1 MNEYEEITIN
11 ELGVK
16 SKSKKEVYDLLC
28 NEGDIYL
35 PRLKDSNHKFISQIM
50 VGDKSYLKCSQVK
63 VCTVPHYKML
73 TIPDLIKFARTKVDI
88 DKFLPEYSQ

>member
-28 NEGDIYL
+28 NEGDIFTSFE
-35 PRLKDSNHKFISQIM
+35 RFES
-50 VGDKSYLKCSQVK
+50 
-63 VCTVPHYKML
+63 
-73 TIPDLIKFARTKVDI
+73 
-88 DKFLPEYSQ
+88 